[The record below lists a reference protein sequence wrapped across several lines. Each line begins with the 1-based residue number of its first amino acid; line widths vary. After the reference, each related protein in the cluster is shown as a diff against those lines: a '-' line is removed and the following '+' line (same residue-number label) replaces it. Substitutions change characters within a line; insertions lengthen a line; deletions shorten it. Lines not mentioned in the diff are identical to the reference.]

1 MRKTFAACALA
12 LSLTACMTMGNK
24 FDIHDADQFV
34 PGITTMQQAQEK
46 LGTPTAT
53 NAMPN
58 GGTLQQWVYS
68 QASMFG
74 GTSSNL
80 AILFDRDGRM
90 VRIASKGQVN
100 AR

>member
-1 MRKTFAACALA
+1 MRKTFAAGALA

-24 FDIHDADQFV
+24 FDIHDADQFI
-34 PGITTMQQAQEK
+34 PGVTTMQQAQEK
-46 LGTPTAT
+46 LGAPTAT
-53 NAMPN
+53 NATSN

-80 AILFDRDGRM
+80 AILFDKDGKM
-90 VRIASKGQVN
+90 VKIANKEQVN
-100 AR
+100 TR